1 MDSDRCNGTMFTALV
16 AICIQQTVTL
26 HFWYFNALF
35 YSNLPWGEFSTS
47 SAGTVEPIT
56 TCTVTTISFHQVPIW
71 LSVQGQH
78 WLETSTSTR
87 ALLSMICGGTC
98 WYWTSYSFWSATIF
112 ILMIVTVSWWQLCQ
126 GSDFAQTA
134 LLCYDMLWWNIA
146 GRRILWQTCMRLKS
160 NIGAPI
166 NM

>member
-1 MDSDRCNGTMFTALV
+1 MDSDRCNGTFTASV

-26 HFWYFNALF
+26 HFRHFNALF
-35 YSNLPWGEFSTS
+35 YSHLPWGD
-47 SAGTVEPIT
+47 SAHFLQVQPIT

-87 ALLSMICGGTC
+87 ALLSMICGLTY
-98 WYWTSYSFWSATIF
+98 WYWTFVIPEYIWIVWYWTLCSFWSATIF

-146 GRRILWQTCMRLKS
+146 GVGFCGKLVW
-160 NIGAPI
+160 A
-166 NM
+166 